1 MNISEHNFVLSLNE
15 YEILCKTAS
24 ASRDDLEA
32 IYDAEHEFY
41 DIEENASL
49 KNSLMDLNLLIEKL
63 FSNNPKFL
71 ESLRKEGQELVLLPL
86 TLNEAWIV
94 SNVLMGYL
102 FLIPD
107 KIWSE
112 IDQFIMGL
120 VTTFGY
126 SQPLFK
132 RFQANEVFKASFGN
146 YPEWVKDLIDSSP
159 KLDVEVSDFGDHITS
174 PSVNKNIS
182 SEHIQASLN
191 GPTVFELK
199 IKFNN

>member
-126 SQPLFK
+126 S
-132 RFQANEVFKASFGN
+132 
-146 YPEWVKDLIDSSP
+146 
-159 KLDVEVSDFGDHITS
+159 
-174 PSVNKNIS
+174 
-182 SEHIQASLN
+182 
-191 GPTVFELK
+191 
-199 IKFNN
+199 